1 MPRSRSQYL
10 KFSNLC
16 INLDLYLSSL
26 TVIQFGST
34 AISSTASFF
43 STCMHICLN
52 GSSTAQRWPPPP
64 NPGCD
69 TGWPPPPP
77 TTWMLCSYLR
87 STFSMFSCSEISM
100 AGVNLE
106 HTLKMSDER
115 SSQYECLWSTNGMNE
130 SKSKD
135 RFYSALYIKFTND
148 KQLNARVQCKMY
160 SLKDKNHL
168 TWGTCL
174 KNLHIDCKM
183 KDGQNY
189 IDVQQVLIK

>member
-26 TVIQFGST
+26 TVIQFGLT

-69 TGWPPPPP
+69 TGWPPPPHHLNV
-77 TTWMLCSYLR
+77 MLLPKEYFLNVFLQWNFHGR
-87 STFSMFSCSEISM
+87 SKPWT
-100 AGVNLE
+100 
-106 HTLKMSDER
+106 
-115 SSQYECLWSTNGMNE
+115 
-130 SKSKD
+130 
-135 RFYSALYIKFTND
+135 YIKNERWKIFTVWVLMVHKWNEWV
-148 KQLNARVQCKMY
+148 KEQR
-160 SLKDKNHL
+160 
-168 TWGTCL
+168 
-174 KNLHIDCKM
+174 
-183 KDGQNY
+183 
-189 IDVQQVLIK
+189 QVLLGIVHQVYKW

>member
-1 MPRSRSQYL
+1 MPRSWSQCL
-10 KFSNLC
+10 QCSNLC
-16 INLDLYLSSL
+16 INLDLYLLSDSYSVWLQQPSLQRLVFFRLAYTFVLTGPQLLNDGHLSSIL
-26 TVIQFGST
+26 GVTQGD
-34 AISSTASFF
+34 
-43 STCMHICLN
+43 
-52 GSSTAQRWPPPP
+52 PPPA
-64 NPGCD
+64 
-69 TGWPPPPP
+69 
-77 TTWMLCSYLR
+77 TWMLCLYLR

-106 HTLKMSDER
+106 HKLKMSDER

-135 RFYSALYIKFTND
+135 RFYSVLYIKFTKD

-160 SLKDKNHL
+160 SLKDKNHV

-189 IDVQQVLIK
+189 IDVQQVLFK